1 MGHNTDIPLI
11 RTLSILWA
19 PGRIKYGRSIASLWR
34 NLRTGTPLK
43 FVSTMLCFVALVYN

>member
-19 PGRIKYGRSIASLWR
+19 PSKIKYVRSIASLWR
-34 NLRTGTPLK
+34 NLTTGTSLEQS
-43 FVSTMLCFVALVYN
+43 FAL